1 METITKFIQY
11 ESHYLDLLQLTLS
24 IIMDNKNI
32 LLKVDKSKIY
42 LKFFQPHRLRLP
54 SVSPLGRALFRGLVL
69 LRDHEG
75 KGGLAL
81 SAIPS
86 GHLRVASLFSSSED
100 EEGSFWSEILK
111 VRASEA
117 FTFGVQQRLP

>member
-32 LLKVDKSKIY
+32 LLKGDKSKIY
-42 LKFFQPHRLRLP
+42 LKFYQPRWLRLP
-54 SVSPLGRALFRGLVL
+54 SVSPLGRALFKGLVL
-69 LRDHEG
+69 VRDHER

-81 SAIPS
+81 AAIPS
-86 GHLRVASLFSSSED
+86 GHLRVASLFP
-100 EEGSFWSEILK
+100 SFPRQRTR
-111 VRASEA
+111 RARS
-117 FTFGVQQRLP
+117 GQRS

>member
-54 SVSPLGRALFRGLVL
+54 SVSGGADRALFRGLVL
-69 LRDHEG
+69 
-75 KGGLAL
+75 AF
-81 SAIPS
+81 
-86 GHLRVASLFSSSED
+86 LFSSFPLLRQRVD
-100 EEGSFWSEILK
+100 GFA
-111 VRASEA
+111 VRAE
-117 FTFGVQQRLP
+117 QQVVRPS